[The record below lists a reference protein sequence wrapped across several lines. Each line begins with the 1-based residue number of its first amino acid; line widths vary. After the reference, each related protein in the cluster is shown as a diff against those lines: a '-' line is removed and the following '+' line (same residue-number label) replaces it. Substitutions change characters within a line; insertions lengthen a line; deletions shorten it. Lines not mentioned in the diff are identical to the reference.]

1 MADSDDYVD
10 RKKDEQNFTVKEK
23 IEDRQNKAYIMNLQG
38 FSIKEISEILGVSP
52 STVEKDL
59 YEMRRNHKK
68 RLKMLDLMGYRNAF
82 LDAVAN
88 IEAVLTE
95 AWKLFRVEK
104 NGKIKTNLLKLILD
118 TLIQQKE
125 LLKYVP
131 LPPMSESETME
142 HDLEKMRGHGF

>member
-23 IEDRQNKAYIMNLQG
+23 IEDRQNKAHIMNLQG
-38 FSIKEISEILGVSP
+38 FSIKEISEKLAVSP

-59 YEMRRNHKK
+59 YEMRKNYKK
-68 RLKMLDLMGYRNAF
+68 RLKMLDIMGYRNAF
-82 LDAVAN
+82 LGAVAN

-142 HDLEKMRGHGF
+142 HDLEKMRGHGL